1 MVVGRGRAVSMEL
14 GLWHE
19 GVGAG
24 ASMVLASSPVVA
36 VCLER
41 CCVYG
46 CGEMPGCMAVCVWC
60 GWQWDTAECVLVDC
74 RSLGGNQLTGPIP
87 AWLGEL
93 KSLTW
98 L

>member
-1 MVVGRGRAVSMEL
+1 MSMEL

-24 ASMVLASSPVVA
+24 ASMMLAPSPVVA
-36 VCLER
+36 VCMLGEVLR
-41 CCVYG
+41 VWLWRDAWVHG
-46 CGEMPGCMAVCVWC
+46 CVCVWC

-74 RSLGGNQLTGPIP
+74 RNLGGNQLTGPIP